1 MPENEVKTT
10 TENPNTTPPK
20 RRFVFNGM
28 VLTDPDPKMTPQK
41 VAEFHSLLHAEL
53 TNATVNGCSLEGLML
68 KLKFQYFGYLM
79 QRADS
84 FEKTLMLG
92 KIEGWR
98 RG

>member
-28 VLTDPDPKMTPQK
+28 TLADPDPKMTPQK

-53 TNATVNGCSLEGLML
+53 TNVTVKGPVKTADGFDEYTFKTQVGH
-68 KLKFQYFGYLM
+68 FG
-79 QRADS
+79 
-84 FEKTLMLG
+84 
-92 KIEGWR
+92 
-98 RG
+98 